1 MTKPGQ
7 LKAMISSTA
16 VDLPEHRKQV
26 VEACLREDVF
36 PIGMEQLPARDA
48 TGIRVSLEMADKADI
63 YIGIYAWRYGWV
75 PDFDNPG
82 KISITEM
89 EFNRA
94 LERKQR
100 GELQEILIFV
110 MHEDHPIR
118 ARDKEDG
125 AEAQDKLKK
134 FKDRASAGRV
144 RLTFAS
150 PEELRS
156 HVIHALADLKQ
167 REQES
172 PGDKAAPDL
181 HPPNIIPKP
190 PEPYIA
196 HPYSLLQ
203 TKDVVGRQAELNLLT
218 DWVTT
223 NRVVPAGT
231 RLFNQVA
238 IGGMGKSAL
247 TWKWFND
254 IAPNE
259 LPKLAGRLWW
269 SFYESDAH
277 WENFIIR
284 AVAYVSGQ
292 SEKTVRELKAPDR
305 EDQLWRI
312 LDQQPFLLVLD
323 GLERILL
330 AYGRMDAAHMPDEDL
345 DDETAN
351 RVAHAIGLPPS
362 AADSFV
368 GKHQLRL
375 TADHRAGHF
384 LRRLTQIRNSRILI
398 TTRLYP
404 TELQCETGAPL
415 PGCFAQFLT
424 GLTDS
429 DALNLWREFKV
440 TGSTE
445 QLLPLFRSFGNYP
458 LLIRALA
465 GEVAAF
471 RGGPGDFDQWRAKN
485 PKFDPTRLPLKNAKT
500 HVLEYALRGL
510 KDEHRK
516 VLHTIAAFR
525 MPATWETLRAL
536 LVGSSRR
543 EEAQTQKSEVGGQ
556 KSEEDQS
563 LLTSAATSKSSK
575 PCATDQAAQERG
587 LQAASTPDAEGTVKR
602 AEARAPRPCATDHA
616 LDLILT
622 ELEDRGLVG
631 WDKKANRYDLHP
643 IVRGVVWQ
651 ALDGQSRKG
660 IYADLHTYFDAVPR
674 PPDDY
679 TKIESLED
687 LTPAIELY
695 QSLIGLERYQDA
707 FVLFRDHLEAATL
720 WRLSA
725 SRQRAE
731 LLERLF
737 PDGIENLPRPQTARD
752 QSYTLNSLASAY
764 HFRGEPGRAVPLL
777 RRSVEIEERE
787 NDAMNAA
794 AGLANLS
801 DALRLSGA
809 LREADSASQRAIQLG
824 REHQHRLSE
833 GTGEYERGLNLAL
846 SGIRTESEIALKRS
860 LKIWIAEKHQQGE
873 GNVSAYLAERFLWFG
888 DPKRALPLA
897 QCAWELAGV
906 RRYEADYICAARLH
920 GTATLGMNDWDTA
933 AERLQHALTRAR
945 AVSLVEQE
953 LPTLTAL
960 AELHRNKNEP
970 ATARELL
977 NQVWDAAERG
987 PYPLFHAD
995 ALNVLAQIE
1004 RDQGNRVA
1012 AIAAATKAYKLAWCD
1027 GISADGKVCY
1037 AYHYGLTNARKHL
1050 QELGASEPQLPPF
1063 DESKFEPMPD
1073 VELNPQDEFW
1083 VDPASL
1089 DSNP

>member
-1 MTKPGQ
+1 MNKPGQ
-7 LKAMISSTA
+7 KTAMISSTA

-26 VEACLREDVF
+26 VEACQREGVF
-36 PIGMEQLPARDA
+36 PIAMEHLPARDA
-48 TGIRVSLEMADKADI
+48 TGIQASLEMVDKADI

-94 LERKQR
+94 VERKIP
-100 GELQEILIFV
+100 ILVFLI
-110 MHEDHPIR
+110 HKDHPLTIEMVET
-118 ARDKEDG
+118 DKDAQKKL
-125 AEAQDKLKK
+125 AEL
-134 FKDRASAGRV
+134 KDRASNGRQRREFKSAIELHAEV
-144 RLTFAS
+144 IFALVDFIKRKPDS
-150 PEELRS
+150 SGEK
-156 HVIHALADLKQ
+156 V
-167 REQES
+167 
-172 PGDKAAPDL
+172 APDF
-181 HPPNIIPKP
+181 HPPNIIPKL
-190 PEPYIA
+190 PEAYIA
-196 HPYSLLQ
+196 HPYSLIKS
-203 TKDVVGRQAELNLLT
+203 KDVVGRQFELNLLT
-218 DWVTT
+218 DWMTT
-223 NRVVPAGT
+223 NRWVLAGT
-231 RLFNQVA
+231 RIFNMVA

-254 IAPNE
+254 IVPNE

-284 AVAYVSGQ
+284 ALAYVSGQ

-312 LDQQPFLLVLD
+312 LDRQPFLLVLD

-330 AYGRMDAAHMPDEDL
+330 AYARMDAAHMPDEDL
-345 DDETAN
+345 DDKTAN
-351 RVAHAIGLPPS
+351 RVAQAIGLPPS
-362 AADSFV
+362 AADSFI

-375 TADHRAGHF
+375 TADRRAGYF
-384 LRRLTQIRNSRILI
+384 LRRLAQIKNSRVLI

-404 TELQCETGAPL
+404 TELQSETGEPL

-440 TGSTE
+440 TGSTG

-471 RGGPGDFDQWRAKN
+471 RGGPGDFDKWRVEN

-510 KDEHRK
+510 KPEHRK

-536 LVGSSRR
+536 LVSSSRR
-543 EEAQTQKSEVGGQ
+543 EEAPTQKSEVGVP
-556 KSEEDQS
+556 KSKEDQS
-563 LLTSAATSKSSK
+563 LLTSAATSESHK
-575 PCATDQAAQERG
+575 PCATDQ
-587 LQAASTPDAEGTVKR
+587 
-602 AEARAPRPCATDHA
+602 A

-660 IYADLHTYFDAVPR
+660 LYADLHTYFDAVPR
-674 PPDDY
+674 PPDY
-679 TKIESLED
+679 LKVESLED

-695 QSLIGLERYQDA
+695 QSLIGLERFEEA
-707 FVLFRDHLEAATL
+707 ISVFRQHLGKATL
-720 WRLSA
+720 YRLSA
-725 SRQRAE
+725 SRLRVE

-737 PDGIENLPRPQTARD
+737 PDGVENSPRLTQPTSQSYALNALALAYDKSGEPDRAAPLYRRKLRINERERDFGRLVQGLRNLVETLVPTGHFREAAIEACRGVEFSRLRLYPLQEGKSLRVVGVVLAGMGDFAQSLVTFRRALGMIKSSGDRRRD
-752 QSYTLNSLASAY
+752 QGITFCDFSQRHLWLKQPAEALLLAEKALKFVQRYERDSI
-764 HFRGEPGRAVPLL
+764 RAV
-777 RRSVEIEERE
+777 
-787 NDAMNAA
+787 
-794 AGLANLS
+794 
-801 DALRLSGA
+801 RL
-809 LREADSASQRAIQLG
+809 Q
-824 REHQHRLSE
+824 
-833 GTGEYERGLNLAL
+833 
-846 SGIRTESEIALKRS
+846 
-860 LKIWIAEKHQQGE
+860 
-873 GNVSAYLAERFLWFG
+873 
-888 DPKRALPLA
+888 
-897 QCAWELAGV
+897 
-906 RRYEADYICAARLH
+906 
-920 GTATLGMNDWDTA
+920 GTALFEVNDPTA
-933 AERLQHALTRAR
+933 AECLQHALTRAR
-945 AVSLVEQE
+945 AASFVEEE

-960 AELHRNKNEP
+960 AELHRRRNDP

-977 NQVWDAAERG
+977 NQVWDAADRG

-1004 RDQGNRVA
+1004 RDQGNREA
-1012 AIAAATKAYKLAWCD
+1012 AITAATKAYTLAWCD

-1037 AYHYGLTNARKHL
+1037 AYHYGLTNARQHL
-1050 QELGASEPQLPPF
+1050 QELGAPEPKLPPF
-1063 DESKFEPMPD
+1063 DESKFEPLPD
-1073 VELNPQDEFW
+1073 VELNPKDEFW
-1083 VDPASL
+1083 VAPAAL
-1089 DSNP
+1089 DAEED

>member
-1 MTKPGQ
+1 MSTPGK

-26 VEACLREDVF
+26 VEACLREGVF

-48 TGIRVSLEMADKADI
+48 TGIQVSLEMVDKADI

-82 KISITEM
+82 KFSITEM

-94 LERKQR
+94 VERKIP
-100 GELQEILIFV
+100 ILVFLI
-110 MHEDHPIR
+110 HKDHPLTIEMVET
-118 ARDKEDG
+118 DKDAQKRL
-125 AEAQDKLKK
+125 AEL
-134 FKDRASAGRV
+134 KDRACKGRG
-144 RLTFAS
+144 RREFKS
-150 PEELRS
+150 PIDLRGE
-156 HVIHALADLKQ
+156 VIHALADLKQ
-167 REQES
+167 REQASSGE
-172 PGDKAAPDL
+172 KAALDF

-203 TKDVVGRQAELNLLT
+203 TKDVVGRQFELNLLT

-223 NRVVPAGT
+223 NRVVPAST

-247 TWKWFND
+247 SWKWFND

-284 AVAYVSGQ
+284 ALAYVSGQ
-292 SEKTVRELKAPDR
+292 SEKAVRELKAPDR

-312 LDQQPFLLVLD
+312 LDHQPFLLVLD

-330 AYGRMDAAHMPDEDL
+330 AYARMDAAHMPDEDL
-345 DDETAN
+345 DDKTAN
-351 RVAHAIGLPPS
+351 RVTQAIGLPPS
-362 AADSFV
+362 AADSFI

-404 TELQCETGAPL
+404 AELQCEMGHPL

-445 QLLPLFRSFGNYP
+445 QLLPLFRSFNNYP

-471 RGGPGDFDQWRAKN
+471 RGGPGDFDKWRAKN
-485 PKFDPTRLPLKNAKT
+485 PKFDPTKLPLKNAKT

-510 KDEHRK
+510 KPEHRK

-536 LVGSSRR
+536 LV
-543 EEAQTQKSEVGGQ
+543 EQTQSPGQGTGPTTAPVGRVPSPG
-556 KSEEDQS
+556 DGN
-563 LLTSAATSKSSK
+563 SARS
-575 PCATDQAAQERG
+575 
-587 LQAASTPDAEGTVKR
+587 LQAASTPDDERTVKR
-602 AEARAPRPCATDHA
+602 AEARAPRPCATDQA

-622 ELEDRGLVG
+622 ELEDRGLLG

-643 IVRGVVWQ
+643 IVRGVVWL

-674 PPDDY
+674 PPNY
-679 TKIESLED
+679 LKVESLED

-695 QSLIGLERYQDA
+695 QSFIGLERYQDA
-707 FVLFRDHLEAATL
+707 FILFRDHLERATL
-720 WRLSA
+720 YRLSA

-737 PDGIENLPRPQTARD
+737 PDGIENLPRLQAARD
-752 QSYTLNSLASAY
+752 QSFTLNSLAAAY
-764 HFRGEPGRAVPLL
+764 GRRGERSRAVPLY
-777 RRSVEIEERE
+777 RRSVEIDERE
-787 NDAMNAA
+787 NDPENVAITST
-794 AGLANLS
+794 NLS
-801 DALRLSGA
+801 ASLRLSEA

-824 REHQHRLSE
+824 REHQHRLSA
-833 GTGEYERGLNLAL
+833 GTGEYERGLDFAL
-846 SGIRTESEIALKRS
+846 RGICAASEIALKRS
-860 LKIWIAEKHQQGE
+860 LKIWISEKNQQGE
-873 GNVSAYLAERFLWFG
+873 GVLNAYLAERLLWFG

-897 QCAWELAGV
+897 QRAWKLAGV
-906 RRYEADYICAARLH
+906 QRYEADFIRAARLH
-920 GTATLGMNDWDTA
+920 GTAALGLNDLDTA

-945 AVSLVEQE
+945 AVSLVEEE

-960 AELHRNKNEP
+960 AELHRRKNEP

-977 NQVWDAAERG
+977 NQIWDAAERG
-987 PYPLFHAD
+987 PYPLFHTD
-995 ALNVLAQIE
+995 ALNVLVQIE
-1004 RDQGNRVA
+1004 RDQGNRAA
-1012 AIAAATKAYKLAWCD
+1012 AIATAMKACKLAWCD

-1037 AYHYGLTNARKHL
+1037 AYHYGLTTARKHL
-1050 QELGASEPQLPPF
+1050 QELGAPEPQLPPF
-1063 DESKFEPMPD
+1063 DASKFEPLPD
-1073 VELNPQDEFW
+1073 VELNPKDEFW
-1083 VDPASL
+1083 VDPVSL
-1089 DSNP
+1089 DSAP